1 MMMWREFQRLQR
13 VAEVGDTFISYLDD
27 GDGEPVVLLHGIPT
41 WSYLWMPVLGP
52 LTRAARV
59 LAPDLAGFG
68 FSDKRDRF
76 DRSIARQAELI
87 DAWMERIG
95 VPSAVIVGHDIGGG
109 VALRLS
115 TLFPSRVRKL
125 CVINTVCYD
134 SWPIELMLQFG
145 HPGADRQLS
154 AAMAVRILKQALK
167 GGFASRPPSELLDGL
182 LAPYSTEVGKLS
194 LIRNTAALNTNL
206 TTEIAPLLPS
216 IRVPTLILWGE
227 DDLFQPIAYG
237 ERLAWDI
244 PGAHFVR
251 LGSARHFA
259 MVDRPRAVADRL
271 SRFVAEA

>member
-1 MMMWREFQRLQR
+1 MTWRDFQRLQR
-13 VAEVGDTFISYLDD
+13 VAEVRDTFISYLED
-27 GDGEPVVLLHGIPT
+27 GSGTPVVLLHGIPT
-41 WSYLWMPVLGP
+41 WSYLRTPVLGR
-52 LTRAARV
+52 LTRVARV
-59 LAPDLAGFG
+59 LAPDLPGFG

-87 DAWMERIG
+87 DAWMDRIG
-95 VPSAVIVGHDIGGG
+95 LESAVIVAHDIGGG
-109 VALRLS
+109 VALRLA

-125 CVINTVCYD
+125 CLINTVSYD

-154 AAMAVRILKQALK
+154 AAMAVRLLKQALK
-167 GGFASRPPSELLDGL
+167 GGFAKRPPSDLLDGL

-194 LIRNTAALNTNL
+194 LIRNASALNTNL
-206 TTEIAPLLPS
+206 TTEIAPLLSS
-216 IRVPTLILWGE
+216 ISVPTMILWGE

-244 PGAHFVR
+244 PAAQFVR
-251 LGSARHFA
+251 LGGARHFA

-271 SRFVAEA
+271 STFVTAG

>member
-1 MMMWREFQRLQR
+1 MTWRDFQRLQR
-13 VAEVGDTFISYLDD
+13 VAEVRDTFISYLDD
-27 GDGEPVVLLHGIPT
+27 GSGTPVVLLHGIPT
-41 WSYLWMPVLGP
+41 WSYLWTPVLGR
-52 LTRAARV
+52 LTRVARV
-59 LAPDLAGFG
+59 LAPDLPGFG

-87 DAWMERIG
+87 DAWMDRIG
-95 VPSAVIVGHDIGGG
+95 LESAVIVAHDIGGG
-109 VALRLS
+109 VALRLA

-125 CVINTVCYD
+125 CLINTVSYD

-154 AAMAVRILKQALK
+154 AAMAVRLLKQALK
-167 GGFASRPPSELLDGL
+167 GGFAKRPPSDLLDGL

-194 LIRNTAALNTNL
+194 LIRNASALNTNL
-206 TTEIAPLLPS
+206 TTEIAPLLSS
-216 IRVPTLILWGE
+216 ISVPTMILWGE

-244 PGAHFVR
+244 PAAQFVR
-251 LGSARHFA
+251 IGGARHFA

-271 SRFVAEA
+271 RTFVTGG